1 MVEYKEIKWNPKQ
14 KGYGLAVTNPSTGI
28 RALVGIFKTKSEA
41 AKEGR
46 YRLFVLQT
54 VINPRVVKW
63 NRQNYNRY
71 DYIFKK

>member
-1 MVEYKEIKWNPKQ
+1 VAVRKEIKWDPKQ
-14 KGYGLAVTNPSTGI
+14 KGYGIAVTNLSTGI
-28 RALVGIFKTKSEA
+28 RVLVGIFKTKSEA
-41 AKEGR
+41 AKEAR

-63 NRQNYNRY
+63 TRQNYSRY